1 MSIWERV
8 LDKSIPTPLYF
19 QVEEIIRDGILD
31 GELKPGDMIPTE
43 IELMDKYDVSRATVR
58 HAILNLVNDQLLRR
72 EKSKGTFVNQ
82 PPERIHI
89 FESLSWFSRY
99 LEKTGIPFSTTI
111 LEQDVISPDTSVSK
125 HLKLQPDELS
135 YYVKRIRYL
144 SDTPYLLDE
153 HYVPYKICEGIE
165 SIYNEDRSLYDTL
178 KSDFGINLDHGWR
191 EFEPTIPSKEV
202 ASYLEIYPKTP
213 VLIVHSAVHD
223 PDGTP
228 VDYFKATI
236 HGKFSVDISLR

>member
-1 MSIWERV
+1 MSMWEKKIDR
-8 LDKSIPTPLYF
+8 SIPTPLYF
-19 QVEEIIRDGILD
+19 QVEKIIREGILSD
-31 GELKPGDMIPTE
+31 ELNPGDMIPTE
-43 IELMDKYDVSRATVR
+43 NELMEKYDVSRATIR

-72 EKSKGTFVNQ
+72 EKSKGTYVTQ

-111 LEQDVISPDTSVSK
+111 LEQNVISPNPSVSM
-125 HLKLQPDELS
+125 HLKLQPDELV

-144 SDTPYLLDE
+144 NDTPYLLDE
-153 HYVPYKICEGIE
+153 HFVPYRLCKGIE
-165 SIYNEDRSLYDTL
+165 NVYKEERSLYDTL

-191 EFEPTIPSKEV
+191 EFEPAIPSKEV
-202 ASYLEIYPKTP
+202 ANYLEIYPKTP
-213 VLIVHSAVHD
+213 VLIVHSGVQD
-223 PDGTP
+223 PDGIP
-228 VDYFKATI
+228 VDYFIATI